1 MGGGIGESEEGARK
15 VTKMRKGLTL
25 MELLTVI
32 SILATLAALL
42 FPVYLN
48 LRTRTDITVCADQLR
63 QIGIALKM
71 YAHDYGDDTPYGMP
85 PYYWGI
91 LYPNYIH
98 NRDILICPT
107 FRKIGAPVVETLNN
121 LFQQHSAYK
130 IWRTWVS
137 YFSFLPRSLDKHA
150 KSPFSFIWASFAEI
164 YAKRGDTIPVGFCDT
179 HRYGCPE
186 SNLHFYQVPEAF
198 SLNCRVAA
206 NPSAPILILRWSGA
220 VNAVYRER
228 ADTLVMLMDY

>member
-85 PYYWGI
+85 SYLGA
-91 LYPNYIH
+91 LYPNYIS
-98 NRDILICPT
+98 NKEIFVCPT
-107 FRKIGAPVVETLNN
+107 FRKIAGNELIKLHAFFSQGLGYQSVWT
-121 LFQQHSAYK
+121 
-130 IWRTWVS
+130 S
-137 YFSFLPRSLDKHA
+137 YWMWMIRGLDHLYHKGLIDINFS
-150 KSPFSFIWASFAEI
+150 EV
-164 YAKRGDTIPVGFCDT
+164 YAKRGDKIPILMCET
-179 HRYGCPE
+179 HFKGCPRTNIE
-186 SNLHFYQVPEAF
+186 YVLFAFPELRSKCYNF
-198 SLNCRVAA
+198 A
-206 NPSAPILILRWSGA
+206 NPSAPVLILRWNGS
-220 VNAVYRER
+220 VNAVYGQLS
-228 ADTLVMLMDY
+228 DTNAMLLSY